1 MRMTLTGS
9 LSQPCHPTLTLLIP
23 HVTQGCGAQC
33 REDYQQPLTCT
44 SAHIYTHTRGYVE
57 VPRSSAHVHTPEAGD
72 ASAWLITGGRMTGG
86 GADRR

>member
-33 REDYQQPLTCT
+33 REDYQQPLTCA
-44 SAHIYTHTRGYVE
+44 SAHIYTHLQARGYVGA
-57 VPRSSAHVHTPEAGD
+57 PRSSAHVHTPEAGD
-72 ASAWLITGGRMTGG
+72 ASVRLVTGGRMTGG
-86 GADRR
+86 